1 MTIGYILK
9 ELRTLKKVSQQQI
22 TDRLNIERSTYAKWE
37 TDKIMLR
44 ADQLINLSNYY
55 GIGFELMARCVEVGK
70 IALKM
75 ISKVLFGRKN
85 KKTFN

>member
-22 TDRLNIERSTYAKWE
+22 ADRLNIERSTYAKWE

-44 ADQLINLSNYY
+44 VDQLINLSNYY

-70 IALKM
+70 I
-75 ISKVLFGRKN
+75 VFKN
-85 KKTFN
+85 DIERLIWHKKQKDC